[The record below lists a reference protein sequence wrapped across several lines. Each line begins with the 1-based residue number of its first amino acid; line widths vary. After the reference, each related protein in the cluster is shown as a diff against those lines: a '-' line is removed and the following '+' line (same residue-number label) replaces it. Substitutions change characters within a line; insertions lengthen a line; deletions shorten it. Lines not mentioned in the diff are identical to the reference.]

1 MKTMSPKI
9 ATLRSCA
16 LVLGVVAALGA
27 APASALTA
35 TANLAVSAA
44 VAQNCTI
51 STNPLAFGAYD
62 PVVTNATTDLNGTG
76 SVVVACTKG
85 STGLSI
91 GLGNGLNF
99 SGGRRMGGGGDFLA
113 YGLFQPPN
121 NTPGTACSFPASTAW
136 GTTVGTNTLGLS
148 NSPGRA
154 TRTYNICGTV
164 TAGQDVTVA
173 SYSDTVV
180 ATINF

>member
-1 MKTMSPKI
+1 MSPKLSRLRLCLI
-9 ATLRSCA
+9 A
-16 LVLGVVAALGA
+16 VGGVAALGA

-35 TANLAVSAA
+35 TANLAVSAT

-51 STNPLAFGAYD
+51 STTPLAFGAYD

-76 SVVVACTKG
+76 SVSVACTRG
-85 STGLSI
+85 ATGLSI
-91 GLGNGLNF
+91 GLGNGNNF
-99 SGGRRMGGGGDFLA
+99 SSGRRMAGGGDFLA

-136 GTTVGTNTLGLS
+136 GNTVGTNTLGLT
-148 NSPGRA
+148 NA
-154 TRTYNICGTV
+154 TSKTARTYNICGTV
-164 TAGQDVTVA
+164 AAGQDVTVA